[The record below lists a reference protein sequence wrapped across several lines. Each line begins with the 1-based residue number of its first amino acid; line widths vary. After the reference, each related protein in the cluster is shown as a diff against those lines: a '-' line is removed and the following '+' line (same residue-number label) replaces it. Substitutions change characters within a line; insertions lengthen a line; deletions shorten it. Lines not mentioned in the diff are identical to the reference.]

1 MSKTT
6 LGFIPG
12 GTSNGLVKAVLDF
25 SGETYGV
32 ENAAFVA
39 AKGRKTKMDLTEI
52 ECEY

>member
-1 MSKTT
+1 MSKTS

-12 GTSNGLVKAVLDF
+12 GTANALVRSVLGQ
-25 SGETYGV
+25 SGETFSV

-39 AKGRKTKMDLTEI
+39 VKGRKMRMDLTEI